1 MAVSIDKVYQ
11 KVLALANKE
20 QRGYITPQEFNL
32 FADHAQTEIFEQY
45 FYDLEQF
52 ERRVDDTSDL
62 ISDKI
67 SIFGKLIDLGQ
78 TNDFELSTIPDFYKI
93 IQVTKQFTGNYVGGV
108 AQQIQYKDY
117 HALATGKLT
126 QPTKTRPVF
135 YIHSN
140 SIHIHPKNTPDM
152 ENSIRY
158 IRTPHKPN
166 WTYVIHN
173 QTALYNPDGADHQ
186 DFELH
191 ASEES
196 ALVVK
201 ILQLAGVSIKDF
213 GLAQVAGQKEISTIQ
228 QEKQ

>member
-1 MAVSIDKVYQ
+1 MVRIDNVYQ

-62 ISDKI
+62 INDKI
-67 SIFGKLIDLGQ
+67 SIFSKLINLGQ
-78 TNDFELSTIPDFYKI
+78 TNDLYLPSVSDFYKV

-108 AQQIQYKDY
+108 AQQIQYEDY
-117 HALATGKLT
+117 HALAAGKLT
-126 QPTKTRPVF
+126 MPTKTRPVF

-140 SIHIHPKNTPDM
+140 SIHIHPKDTSDM
-152 ENSIRY
+152 TNDIRY

-173 QTALYNPDGADHQ
+173 QTALYNPDGVGHQ

-191 ASEES
+191 ASEEG
-196 ALVVK
+196 ALVIK
-201 ILQLAGVSIKDF
+201 ILQLAGVSVKDF